1 MEKVSNTMTEVI
13 REGVTAFH
21 AVAYTKKRLMKA
33 GFRELPYADVWKAEQ
48 GGNYVITPFPS
59 MLIAISVGQWRDT
72 SSVRIATAH
81 TDSPCLKIKS
91 NPELPGTQYARI
103 NVEPYGGLL
112 KSTWF
117 DRPLGIAGKLVLK
130 GESLFQPRT
139 KFIDS
144 GRPVCIIPSL
154 APHLAKGTEKKEF
167 NVQKEMIPIVGL
179 GTWEGD
185 GSKGVK
191 ENPGEKPSDFLTE
204 YLCKEYGIQPS
215 ELLDYDLYLYNPE
228 QPEAVGL
235 RGEMIS
241 APRID
246 NLASVAALLEAMEAI
261 GKGEA
266 KEFSNIAVAVMYD
279 NEEIGSRSKQGAD
292 SVMLPQILEKLGRAL
307 GIKDEE
313 WNNRIAKG
321 FLLSMDGA
329 QGYHPNYPE
338 TADITNPVYL
348 GNGIVIKTSAT
359 QRYLT
364 DSEASAIIKSL
375 CEYKNIPWQQQV
387 NRSGM
392 PGGQTLGPIQA
403 AVLPIQGAD
412 VGIPMLAMHS
422 ARELAAY
429 QDYQAFVDLAKVYYQ
444 YG

>member
-1 MEKVSNTMTEVI
+1 MEKVSNVITEVI

-21 AVAYTKKRLMKA
+21 VTAYVKKRLMEA
-33 GFRELPYADVWKAEQ
+33 GFRELPYGDVWKVEQ

-59 MLIAISVGQWRDT
+59 MLIAIHTGHWNNS

-91 NPELPGTQYARI
+91 NPVLPGTHYAQL

-112 KSTWF
+112 KTTWF

-130 GESLFQPRT
+130 GEDLFRLKTQ
-139 KFIDS
+139 FMDS
-144 GRPVCIIPSL
+144 GHPVCIIPSL
-154 APHLAKGTEKKEF
+154 APHLSKGTEKKEF
-167 NVQKEMIPIVGL
+167 NIQKEMMPIIGL
-179 GTWEGD
+179 HAME
-185 GSKGVK
+185 SYRK
-191 ENPGEKPSDFLTE
+191 ENSSDFLTD
-204 YLCKEYGIQPS
+204 YLCKEYGIKAS

-235 RGEMIS
+235 QEEMIS

-246 NLASVAALLEAMEAI
+246 NLASVAALLEAMEEI
-261 GKGEA
+261 GTKDDNED
-266 KEFSNIAVAVMYD
+266 SNIAVAAMYD

-292 SVMLPQILEKLGRAL
+292 STMLPQILGKLGRSL
-307 GIKDEE
+307 GIEKDE
-313 WNNRIAKG
+313 WQDRIAKG

-338 TADITNPVYL
+338 TSDPTNPVYL
-348 GNGIVIKTSAT
+348 GEGLVIKTSVA

-392 PGGQTLGPIQA
+392 PGGQTLGPIQT

-422 ARELAAY
+422 ARELASY
-429 QDYQAFVDLAKVYYQ
+429 KDYQALADLTKIYYQ
-444 YG
+444 YE